1 MEIRVID
8 LDNYTQNTIT
18 SALYESG
25 IFCVKVTKEFQQFN
39 ECFIDLLEKY
49 SDLPSEIKAN
59 HIRKDLHYQIGL
71 TPENTETPMN
81 HCEKV
86 YRMGGNK
93 PSGKDPKQRWFHRTT
108 PLVHTEIGGDLT
120 GENIIP
126 DEFPE
131 WAELFNKMGD
141 LFSGV
146 LERVNIILG
155 EELDYPLIK
164 LCENGN
170 HLIAPTISDL
180 EIYHKLNDILGG
192 FHNDISF
199 LTLHGTSR
207 FPALNI
213 WNRDNIKIRAKVP
226 KDCVLIQAGRQLEYI
241 TNGYIMAGFHEVVVE
256 NDTIDAYYNAK
267 EKNRST
273 TRISSTFFAHI
284 ASNNVMEVLPQFQ
297 THDYLLHHPPIKES
311 EWIRKELESTLGL

>member
-1 MEIRVID
+1 M
-8 LDNYTQNTIT
+8 IT

-39 ECFIDLLEKY
+39 ERFIDLLEKY
-49 SDLPSEIKAN
+49 ADLPKEIKQQ

-71 TPENTETPMN
+71 TPENIETPMD

-126 DEFPE
+126 YEFPE

-146 LERVNIILG
+146 LERVNTILG
-155 EELDYPLIK
+155 EELNYPLIK

-170 HLIAPTISDL
+170 HLIAPTITPLKSLIDTQQK
-180 EIYHKLNDILGG
+180 IIAG

-199 LTLHGTSR
+199 LTLHGRSR
-207 FPALNI
+207 FPALNT
-213 WNRDNIKIRAKVP
+213 WTRDNTKIRVKVP
-226 KDCVLIQAGRQLEYI
+226 KDCILIQAGRQLEYI

-256 NDTIDAYYNAK
+256 NDTIVAYCKAK
-267 EKNRST
+267 EENRST

-284 ASNNVMEVLPQFQ
+284 ASTNIMEVLPQFQ
-297 THDYLLHHPPIKES
+297 THDYHLSHPPIKECD
-311 EWIRKELESTLGL
+311 WIRNELESTLDL